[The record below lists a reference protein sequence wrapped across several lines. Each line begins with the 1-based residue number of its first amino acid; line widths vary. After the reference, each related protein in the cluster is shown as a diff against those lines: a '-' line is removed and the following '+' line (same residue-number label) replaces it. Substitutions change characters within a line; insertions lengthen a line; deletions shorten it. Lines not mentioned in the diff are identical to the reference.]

1 MRADKVYQ
9 DIKARA
15 RAAILANMER
25 EREGD
30 QIDRALL
37 KNTLEIF
44 QEVIQSW
51 SLHSV
56 LLR

>member
-1 MRADKVYQ
+1 MYHE
-9 DIKARA
+9 IKARA
-15 RAAILANMER
+15 RTGILTNMER

-44 QEVIQSW
+44 QEVRCVES
-51 SLHSV
+51 H
-56 LLR
+56 